1 MLKYFMLSCH
11 LLVLLACQAQ
21 EQKNS
26 TGPVYLIEGDL
37 AKYHITQDLEEGFFS
52 KINQTEAALQMKS
65 KPETKLAEKDWK
77 EAYIAYLKADVMDF
91 SASEKNFVLRIFD
104 DLYKNSKMEQLHMPD
119 SILLIKVAGR
129 HYGNSVYYTRENCII
144 IPQNVLAKA
153 DSSAFSGVMLHELFH
168 IYSRYNPSKRKAL
181 YETVGFEKTT
191 GINFPANLANRMV
204 YNPDGLDIDWTCELE
219 TSNGTTRVIPLL
231 VSVPSPAFNK
241 GLFANFQF
249 LLYEVQSLGDGSYTV
264 LTDSIGNSTL
274 SMSTFIPAYYN
285 LIGTNTDYIIHPD
298 EILAD
303 HFMMI
308 MRADS
313 TNLRQEP
320 FEGYNLDLRNRIEHI
335 LFPL

>member
-1 MLKYFMLSCH
+1 MLKYFILSCN

-26 TGPVYLIEGDL
+26 TRSIHLIEGDL
-37 AKYHITQDLEEGFFS
+37 AKYHITHDLEEGFFS
-52 KINQTEAALQMKS
+52 KINQTEAALQMKA
-65 KPETKLAEKDWK
+65 KPETKLAETDWK
-77 EAYIAYLKADVMDF
+77 EAYKAYLKADVMDF
-91 SASEKNFVLRIFD
+91 SASEKDFVLRVFD
-104 DLYKNSKMEQLHMPD
+104 DLYENPKMEQLHMPD

-144 IPQNVLAKA
+144 IPQNVLKEKNR
-153 DSSAFSGVMLHELFH
+153 SAFSGVMLHELFH

-181 YETVGFEKTT
+181 YETVGFEKTA
-191 GINFPANLANRMV
+191 GINFPVDLANRMV
-204 YNPDGLDIDWTCELE
+204 YNPDGLDIDWTCKLE
-219 TSNGTTRVIPLL
+219 VPNGITRVIPLL
-231 VSVPSPAFNK
+231 VSVSTPAFNK

-249 LLYEVQSLGDGSYTV
+249 LLYEVQSLDDGSYTV
-264 LTDSIGNSTL
+264 LTDSTGSSTL

-308 MRADS
+308 MRGDS
-313 TNLRQEP
+313 TNLRQKA

-335 LFPL
+335 IFP

>member
-1 MLKYFMLSCH
+1 MLKYFILSCN

-21 EQKNS
+21 EQSNS
-26 TGPVYLIEGDL
+26 NGPVYLIEGDL

-52 KINQTEAALQMKS
+52 KINQTEAALQMKAKPTS
-65 KPETKLAEKDWK
+65 KHNDTDWQ
-77 EAYIAYLKADVMDF
+77 EAYQAYLRADVLDF
-91 SASEKNFVLRIFD
+91 KASEKEFVQGVFD
-104 DLYKNSKMEQLHMPD
+104 ALYQNPKLEQLQMPD

-144 IPQNVLAKA
+144 IPQNVLAEA

-191 GINFPANLANRMV
+191 GINVPTNIANRMV

-219 TSNGTTRVIPLL
+219 TTNGTTRVIPLL
-231 VSVPSPAFNK
+231 VSVPTPAFNK

-249 LLYEVQSLGDGSYTV
+249 QLYEVQAFDDGSYTI
-264 LTDSIGNSTL
+264 LSDSIGNSTL
-274 SMSTFIPAYYN
+274 SMSTFIPAYYK

-308 MRADS
+308 MRADT
-313 TNLRQEP
+313 TNLRQEA

-335 LFPL
+335 LFP